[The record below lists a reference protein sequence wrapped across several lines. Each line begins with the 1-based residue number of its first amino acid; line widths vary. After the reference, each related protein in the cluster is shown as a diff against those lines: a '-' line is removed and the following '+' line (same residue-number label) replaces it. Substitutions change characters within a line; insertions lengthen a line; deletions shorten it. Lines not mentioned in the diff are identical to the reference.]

1 VAERHKRDGGQRD
14 VAEVGKNW
22 CGGAWYVAKK
32 EVEVLQT

>member
-1 VAERHKRDGGQRD
+1 MAERHKRDGGQRD